1 MKTTKLILVSSLLAF
16 AGLSPALAQNSTS
29 DTNLTT
35 TQTRDM
41 DDYGARTGDWEFTL
55 GGSGTSNKQLD
66 DSLGGLN
73 FSVGYFL
80 TDTLEV
86 AARQTVNYSNP
97 AGGGGA
103 RYDASTFI
111 AVDQHFGTG
120 RLRPFVGLNVG
131 SLYGDNT
138 SDTWA
143 AGIEGGLKFYV
154 LPKTFLFAI
163 ADYAWS
169 FEGSKSPTKNFN
181 DGAFSWSVGVGFNL

>member
-16 AGLSPALAQNSTS
+16 AGLSPAFAQATTS
-29 DTNLTT
+29 GTNLSTT
-35 TQTRDM
+35 PPRGM

-55 GGSGTSNKQLD
+55 GGSGASNKEMD

-80 TDTLEV
+80 TDTFEV
-86 AARQTVNYSNP
+86 AARQSVNYSNA

-103 RYDASTFI
+103 NYDASTFI
-111 AVDQHFGTG
+111 AVDQHFGSG
-120 RLRPFVGLNVG
+120 RFRPFVGLNVG
-131 SLYGDNT
+131 ALYGENT

-169 FEGSKSPTKNFN
+169 FKGSKSPTHNFN
-181 DGAFSWSVGVGFNL
+181 DGAFLWSVGVGFNL